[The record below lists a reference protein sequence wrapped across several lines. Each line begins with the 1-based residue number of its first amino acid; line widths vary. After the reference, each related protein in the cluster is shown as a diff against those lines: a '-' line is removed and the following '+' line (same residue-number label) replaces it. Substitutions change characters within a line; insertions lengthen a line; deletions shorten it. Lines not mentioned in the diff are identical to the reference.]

1 MRALPKRNCVP
12 SQWCQGMCEEY
23 ASNGDTKKRRRKKA

>member
-1 MRALPKRNCVP
+1 VFARIAKAQCVP

-23 ASNGDTKKRRRKKA
+23 TSDGDTKKRRQQ